1 MFGGP
6 RGGLWKLHTMAAW
19 RSSFHVEKRPQIKQ
33 ESLFRSVISPKAP
46 LLILQ
51 NWQMLTSWAN
61 GVPTWSILLQRRSC
75 KKGVDV
81 SDFPPTDL
89 INSIN
94 ITSRECWITFILTFS
109 LPERIM
115 GFCEVA
121 LTFESVDE
129 ILWSGHWNQTLSVSV
144 LSHGAFCFSKFTKWN
159 LRFFVEFCLWP
170 HLAVKGSNWCLFRW
184 CKLDRFSLH
193 FHFRLDSDE
202 SGPQVMYWW
211 KR

>member
-6 RGGLWKLHTMAAW
+6 GGGLWKLHTMAAW

-33 ESLFRSVISPKAP
+33 ESLFGNGIPPKAP
-46 LLILQ
+46 FLILQ

-89 INSIN
+89 INNIN
-94 ITSRECWITFILTFS
+94 TASRECSITFILTLS
-109 LPERIM
+109 LTEWIM
-115 GFCEVA
+115 GFGEVA

-129 ILWSGHWNQTLSVSV
+129 MLWSGHWHQTVSVSV
-144 LSHGAFCFSKFTKWN
+144 LSHGAFCFSTFYKMKFGI
-159 LRFFVEFCLWP
+159 FCRILP
-170 HLAVKGSNWCLFRW
+170 LATFGSERVKLVPFP
-184 CKLDRFSLH
+184 L
-193 FHFRLDSDE
+193 
-202 SGPQVMYWW
+202 V
-211 KR
+211 

>member
-6 RGGLWKLHTMAAW
+6 GGLWKLHTMAAW

-33 ESLFRSVISPKAP
+33 ESLFRSGISPKAP

-94 ITSRECWITFILTFS
+94 IASRECWITFILTLS
-109 LPERIM
+109 LPEWIM
-115 GFCEVA
+115 GFCDV
-121 LTFESVDE
+121 TFESVDE
-129 ILWSGHWNQTLSVSV
+129 ILWSGHWNQTLSVSI
-144 LSHGAFCFSKFTKWN
+144 LSHGVFCFSKFYKMK
-159 LRFFVEFCLWP
+159 FGIFCLFLP
-170 HLAVKGSNWCLFRW
+170 LATFGSERVKLVPFPRRW
-184 CKLDRFSLH
+184 CKLNRFSLH
-193 FHFRLDSDE
+193 FHLRLDSDE

>member
-75 KKGVDV
+75 KNGVDV

-94 ITSRECWITFILTFS
+94 ITSRECWIAFILTLS

-121 LTFESVDE
+121 LTFQSVDE

-144 LSHGAFCFSKFTKWN
+144 LSHDAFCFSKFTEWN
-159 LRFFVEFCLWP
+159 LRFFVEFCLYYIMCA
-170 HLAVKGSNWCLFRW
+170 LQCLVTVESST
-184 CKLDRFSLH
+184 FSC
-193 FHFRLDSDE
+193 
-202 SGPQVMYWW
+202 
-211 KR
+211 